1 MKLPTLITSACLLG
15 FLALGSSCKKE
26 DDKPSP
32 AATTGGSAAP
42 APAGPADTTD
52 HITVLAHHHRTKPSD
67 PVRINFERFKVLTA
81 AFDPQNLDGA
91 KATIEIDLSSFRTGS
106 EERDE
111 HLKSPA
117 YLDVARL
124 ATVSVA
130 IDNVKQKAGPTYTAD
145 AMVVAHGVTKSYPV
159 TFDVLSRDAKSVRIK
174 GVHTFPRLDFGI
186 GADPAKDSDEQVG
199 TDVTIEMVLTIAKS

>member
-1 MKLPTLITSACLLG
+1 MKLPTLITSACLVG
-15 FLALGSSCKKE
+15 FLTIGSSCRKE
-26 DDKPSP
+26 EAKPSP
-32 AATTGGSAAP
+32 VATTSGSASP
-42 APAGPADTTD
+42 AQADTTD

-67 PVRINFERFKVLTA
+67 PVRINFERFKVLSA
-81 AFDPQNLDGA
+81 AFDPQKLDGA

-117 YLDVARL
+117 YLDVAKL
-124 ATVSVA
+124 ATVTVA
-130 IDNVKQKAGPTYTAD
+130 IDNVKQKAGTTYTAD
-145 AMVVAHGVTKSYPV
+145 ATVVAHGMTKSYPV

-174 GVHTFPRLDFGI
+174 GSHTFPRLDFGI
-186 GADPAKDSDEQVG
+186 GSDPARSSDEQVG